1 MPVVDASVLVAFLVG
16 GAPART
22 TEAVFAEQIGVL
34 WAPHLVDA
42 EVGHALRRKV
52 AAGELRADAGREAL
66 QDLTDFPLSRAPHGG
81 LLQRAWELRDN
92 ASFYDGLYL
101 ALAEAL
107 DEPLLTFDKRLAG
120 VPGTRATVTVIA

>member
-22 TEAVFAEQIGVL
+22 TEAV
-34 WAPHLVDA
+34 
-42 EVGHALRRKV
+42 
-52 AAGELRADAGREAL
+52 
-66 QDLTDFPLSRAPHGG
+66 
-81 LLQRAWELRDN
+81 
-92 ASFYDGLYL
+92 YL

-120 VPGTRATVTVIA
+120 VPGTHATVTVVA